1 MISDSFIENNFPKGI
16 VTLLGA
22 RPAMGKN
29 SFGCS
34 MAINLAKNKKFIY
47 FLLGM
52 DKKQMLEKIRRQT
65 DEKEYAA
72 IKEKIIID
80 DTPSIGIGFIR
91 KRLENLP
98 VDYLIID
105 YLQLL
110 CSDNKE
116 ASREV
121 ELQSLIRGLKKLA
134 KEFNVAIIVLSQLL
148 HRSCRALKDFDKSCF
163 DNLSVDDLEDVHV
176 AFLHRNEY
184 YHLLEYDCNGNII
197 TGRTMFISYKE
208 EKPCVTCLHFNHET
222 QEMSMWNRPC
232 LREDVVLYLGENA
245 LETFASIMSSVGICE
260 ICMNQPEICE
270 NLRKS
275 AKSAGIPIRNQK

>member
-134 KEFNVAIIVLSQLL
+134 KEFNVAIIVLSQLN
-148 HRSCRALKDFDKSCF
+148 RRCKALKDFDKSRF

-275 AKSAGIPIRNQK
+275 AKSAGIPIRNLK